1 MLNQQI
7 QNYKITREIGSG
19 GMAIVYEAV
28 HINLDTK
35 VAVKLLNPV
44 LASNDNIRMRFKQE
58 AKIMATLNH
67 EGITKVIDFD
77 ETESR
82 LAIVMEYLDG
92 QTLDELIKKKGA
104 LPEKEALELFIPIL
118 EAFEY
123 AHNKG
128 IVHRDVKP
136 SNIFITKEGKVKIMD
151 FGIAKLVEEGA
162 KLLTQT
168 GTQMGTPVYM
178 SPEQVEDSKHIDKT
192 TDIYSLGVTL
202 WFMLNGS
209 APYDSDTSSMRVI
222 YNMIYSEPLATIP
235 AISQSLNDAVQKA
248 TKKEKDK
255 RLKDCSSFIKVL
267 QSNIATKEET
277 IIQEIKTKQVE
288 EIRGNNKL
296 ITERAKSENNTMKT
310 LSILSII
317 FSMVFF
323 LCYYLFA
330 TSEGRWDIE
339 EFALVG
345 IVFGLWSIAFS
356 AISTYKLITERA
368 KSENNTMK
376 TLSILSIIFSIVFF
390 LCYVLFVTSGGGLLF
405 QKKYGISISEFSLV
419 GIVFGLWFIAFSVI
433 STLNSLRKIKYNC
446 LAK

>member
-1 MLNQQI
+1 MLHQQI

-19 GMAIVYEAV
+19 GMATVYETI
-28 HINLDTK
+28 HTKLDTK
-35 VAVKLLNPV
+35 VAIKVLNPV
-44 LASNDNIRMRFKQE
+44 LATNDNIRKRFMQE

-104 LPEKEALELFIPIL
+104 LSEKEALEIFIPIL

-178 SPEQVEDSKHIDKT
+178 SPEQVHDAKYIDKQ
-192 TDIYSLGVTL
+192 TDIYSLGVVL
-202 WFMLNGS
+202 WALLSGKP
-209 APYDSDTSSMRVI
+209 PYDGETSSTFAI
-222 YNMIYSEPLATIP
+222 YQKIDSETLDKVPDLSEKLNE
-235 AISQSLNDAVQKA
+235 AIQKA

-267 QSNIATKEET
+267 QSNIATNEET

-317 FSMVFF
+317 FSVVFF
-323 LCYYLFA
+323 LWYYLFV
-330 TSEGRWDIE
+330 TSDGISAE
-339 EFALVG
+339 EFAPVG

-356 AISTYKLITERA
+356 AISTYKLIPERA

-390 LCYVLFVTSGGGLLF
+390 LWYLLF
-405 QKKYGISISEFSLV
+405 LVPRAAISTSEFAPV
-419 GIVFGLWFIAFSVI
+419 GIVFGLWFIAFSII
-433 STLNSLRKIKYNC
+433 STLNSLRKIKYNR

>member
-7 QNYKITREIGSG
+7 HNYKITREIGSG
-19 GMAIVYEAV
+19 GMATVYEAI
-28 HINLDTK
+28 HTKLDTK
-35 VAVKLLNPV
+35 VAIKVLNPV
-44 LASNDNIRMRFKQE
+44 LATNDNIRKRFMQE

-67 EGITKVIDFD
+67 DGITKVIDFD
-77 ETESR
+77 ETENH

-128 IVHRDVKP
+128 IIHRDVKP

-317 FSMVFF
+317 FS
-323 LCYYLFA
+323 
-330 TSEGRWDIE
+330 
-339 EFALVG
+339 
-345 IVFGLWSIAFS
+345 
-356 AISTYKLITERA
+356 
-368 KSENNTMK
+368 
-376 TLSILSIIFSIVFF
+376 IVFF
-390 LCYVLFVTSGGGLLF
+390 LWYVLFVTSEGR
-405 QKKYGISISEFSLV
+405 ISISEFSLV

-433 STLNSLRKIKYNC
+433 STLNSFRKIK
-446 LAK
+446 